1 VTVPTYKGCPSCGGE
16 FQSWVEMC
24 PDCEL
29 PLQVG
34 PVAPRPVAPPAPELP
49 PARELHCL
57 RTGDPWHL
65 REISEALQEAGIAHR
80 IDRQPAAEEGGAA
93 AGRRTR
99 GGGRAGTLGLFVR
112 REDVAAAAQVEHDLH
127 LGRTHGPETV
137 AHRPGDALEACPA
150 CGEALPRGASACGGC
165 GLEFPE
171 EG

>member
-1 VTVPTYKGCPSCGGE
+1 MAVVYYKGCPSCGGE

-24 PDCEL
+24 PDCEV

-34 PVAPRPVAPPAPELP
+34 PAAPPPAAPAGPELP

-65 REISEALQEAGIAHR
+65 RELSEALQEAGIPHR
-80 IDRQPAAEEGGAA
+80 IDRQPEPEGEGVAA
-93 AGRRTR
+93 ARRSR
-99 GGGRAGTLGLFVR
+99 GGGRAAALGLFVR
-112 REDVAAAAQVEHDLH
+112 HEDVAAAVQVEHEHH
-127 LGRTHGPETV
+127 LTRAHGPEAE

-150 CGEALPRGASACGGC
+150 CGEALPEGASACGSC
-165 GLEFPE
+165 GLEFPD